1 MKRSEMINILIDI
14 IEDRDLES
22 SSPYGVALDI
32 LGIIEEEG
40 MLPPERYVPRGP
52 FETVECSWEPEEQSD
67 EEGGTTE

>member
-40 MLPPERYVPRGP
+40 MLPPNQYACTNEFR
-52 FETVECSWEPEEQSD
+52 FEWED
-67 EEGGTTE
+67 ENEA